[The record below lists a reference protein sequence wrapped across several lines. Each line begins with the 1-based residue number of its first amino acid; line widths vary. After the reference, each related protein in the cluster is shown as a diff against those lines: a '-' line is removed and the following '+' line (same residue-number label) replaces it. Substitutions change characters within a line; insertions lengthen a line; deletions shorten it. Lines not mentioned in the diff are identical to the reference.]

1 MEERPFYFRHQDPSA
16 LPPPLFCSF
25 HLQPNSHYVIIAS
38 LLTKG
43 QTDGVRGGYSTTL
56 GKYQNGETGR
66 QTEPERGVG
75 GKRAEERKTS
85 LGKG

>member
-16 LPPPLFCSF
+16 LSLFRSF

-43 QTDGVRGGYSTTL
+43 QTDGARGGYSTTL

-66 QTEPERGVG
+66 QTELERAVG

>member
-1 MEERPFYFRHQDPSA
+1 MRGLFTSAIKILLLSLSPSLFSSSA
-16 LPPPLFCSF
+16 KFPLRDHC
-25 HLQPNSHYVIIAS
+25 LS

-43 QTDGVRGGYSTTL
+43 QTDRARVGYSTTL

-66 QTEPERGVG
+66 QTERERVVG
-75 GKRAEERKTS
+75 GKKAEERKTS